1 MLHILLAIQTWIIK
15 GLYITELSLVK
26 RVPVA
31 SYNRDVFI
39 S

>member
-1 MLHILLAIQTWIIK
+1 MLDILLAIQTWIIE

-26 RVPVA
+26 RVPVV